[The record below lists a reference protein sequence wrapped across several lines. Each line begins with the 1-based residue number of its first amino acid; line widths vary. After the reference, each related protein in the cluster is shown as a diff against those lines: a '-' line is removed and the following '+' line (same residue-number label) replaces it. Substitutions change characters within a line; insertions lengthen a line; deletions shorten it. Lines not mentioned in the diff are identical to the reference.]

1 MINLGSEKV
10 VGLRFGKDEIKKA
23 YLGEFL
29 IWDSSSGGDVVD
41 VEFTQKGGGRWLIST
56 VSGKTYKVTLSG
68 SGIVR
73 VNNKNQSHGTEL
85 TFTALGQSTEL
96 YFFDSSIQILKV
108 LEV

>member
-1 MINLGSEKV
+1 MINLGSGKV
-10 VGLRFGKDEIKKA
+10 VGLRLGAVGSKKA
-23 YLGEFL
+23 YLGDRL
-29 IWDSSSGGDVVD
+29 IWKKSEGIEVGGVD
-41 VEFTQKGGGRWLIST
+41 FTLQGGGRWTIST

-108 LEV
+108 VEV

>member
-1 MINLGSEKV
+1 MINLGSGKIKD
-10 VGLRFGKDEIKKA
+10 LRLGSSKISKA
-23 YLGEFL
+23 YLGDEL
-29 IWDSSSGGDVVD
+29 IWDSGEVAGGGVK
-41 VEFTQKGGGRWLIST
+41 FTKQSGGRWIVST

-108 LEV
+108 VEV

>member
-1 MINLGSEKV
+1 MINLGSGKIKD
-10 VGLRFGKDEIKKA
+10 LRLGSSKISKA
-23 YLGEFL
+23 YLGDEL
-29 IWDSSSGGDVVD
+29 IWDSGEVAGGGVK
-41 VEFTQKGGGRWLIST
+41 FTKQSGGRWIVST
-56 VSGKTYKVTLSG
+56 ESGKTYKVTLSG

-108 LEV
+108 VEV